1 LHDFP
6 AKDSLEE
13 CSAQRPKGFGRGQ
26 QRGATAQRFMM
37 GIRFRTLAIVGLLL
51 NPAALFAQREDQ
63 VFVAKNAP
71 TRGNIAAEIGMTR
84 DKVSVDTPAI
94 SRQIDVNEITRI
106 TFRDEPSEL
115 NLGRMQAIQKNY
127 NQALTELKKVDPQKI
142 DRAYIR
148 QDLEFYRALCL
159 CKLALSDGGD
169 KKAATDAMRAFVS
182 KAPQSYHFYEAAEV
196 LGDVA
201 MAAGNYAD
209 AAKYYGPTGLGAA
222 PWGDYQMRA
231 NNACGRALIGEK
243 QFDQALDKFKAVI
256 GSDLST
262 PEAVRQKN
270 LAQAG
275 RAVGLAETGKVD
287 EAIALVQDTID
298 KCDSQD
304 SLLFA
309 RLYNALGRCYLK
321 QDKPKDAVLAFL
333 HTDMLFHADA
343 DAHAE
348 ALYYLSKHW
357 TDINKADRA
366 MAAKNTLRE
375 RYSGSVWATRE

>member
-1 LHDFP
+1 MLGAARQFH
-6 AKDSLEE
+6 SMT
-13 CSAQRPKGFGRGQ
+13 FGRVLGGQ
-26 QRGATAQRFMM
+26 MIMA
-37 GIRFRTLAIVGLLL
+37 IRFGALAVIGMLLL
-51 NPAALFAQREDQ
+51 PAAVFAQREDQ
-63 VFVAKNAP
+63 VFAAKGA

-84 DKVSVDTPAI
+84 DKVTIDTSVNT
-94 SRQIDVNEITRI
+94 RQIDVNEITRI
-106 TFRDEPSEL
+106 TFKDEPSEL

-127 NQALTELKKVDPQKI
+127 NQALADLKKVDGQKI
-142 DRAYIR
+142 ERAYVR

-159 CKLALSDGGD
+159 CKLALNEGGD

-209 AAKYYGPTGLGAA
+209 AARYYGSTGLGAA

-231 NNACGRALIGEK
+231 NNACGRALIGEG
-243 QFDQALDKFKAVI
+243 QFDQALEKFKAVVN
-256 GSDLST
+256 SDLST

-275 RAVGLAETGKVD
+275 RAICLAETGKVD
-287 EAIALVQDTID
+287 EAISLVQDVID
-298 KCDSQD
+298 KTDTQD

-321 QDKPKDAVLAFL
+321 QNKPKDAVMAFL

-366 MAAKNTLRE
+366 IAARNMLRE
-375 RYSGSVWATRE
+375 RYAGSVWATRE

>member
-1 LHDFP
+1 V
-6 AKDSLEE
+6 A
-13 CSAQRPKGFGRGQ
+13 
-26 QRGATAQRFMM
+26 
-37 GIRFRTLAIVGLLL
+37 IRFRLFTLVCLLL
-51 NPAALFAQREDQ
+51 SPAKLLAQREDQ

-84 DKVSVDTPAI
+84 DKVTVDTSVIARPI
-94 SRQIDVNEITRI
+94 EVNEITRI
-106 TFRDEPSEL
+106 TFKDEPSEL

-142 DRAYIR
+142 ERAYIR
-148 QDLEFYRALCL
+148 QDLDFYKALCL

-169 KKAATDAMRAFVS
+169 KKAAIDAMRAFVS

-201 MAAGNYAD
+201 MASGNYAD

-222 PWGDYQMRA
+222 PWADYQMRA

-243 QFDQALDKFKAVI
+243 QFDLALEKFKAVVA
-256 GSDLST
+256 SDQST

-275 RAVGLAETGKVD
+275 RAMCLAETGKVE
-287 EAIALVQDTID
+287 EAVLLVQDMINNN
-298 KCDSQD
+298 DSQD

-321 QDKPKDAVLAFL
+321 QNKPKDAVMAFL

-348 ALYYLSKHW
+348 ALYYLSKLW
-357 TDINKADRA
+357 TEVNKADRA
-366 MAAKNTLRE
+366 IAARNTLRE
-375 RYSGSVWATRE
+375 RYAGSIWATRE